1 MQTIYLLSKE
11 LTDDPDQVRQTQE
24 LTLDRSRPQLGLK
37 GSCGL
42 FASTEWW
49 EAISRGTIPTR
60 TISGRILKV
69 YVTGMERGLVPNT
82 IDIGTDTGEEHVADI
97 YVNSRKDRSEFRAG
111 RWVEI
116 VYALDDLKAGG
127 ALEIPIE
134 VRLSD

>member
-11 LTDDPDQVRQTQE
+11 LADDPDQVRQTQE
-24 LTLDRSRPQLGLK
+24 LTLDQSRPQLGLK
-37 GSCGL
+37 GSRGL
-42 FASTEWW
+42 FGSTEWW
-49 EAISRGTIPTR
+49 EAISQGMIPTR

-69 YVTGMERGLVPNT
+69 YVTGMERGLAPNT
-82 IDIGTDTGEEHVADI
+82 IDIRTSTGEEHVADI
-97 YVNSRKDRSEFRAG
+97 YVNSRKDRSEIRAG

>member
-1 MQTIYLLSKE
+1 MRTIYLLSKE
-11 LTDDPDQVRQTQE
+11 LADDPEQVRQTQE

-37 GSCGL
+37 GSRGL

-49 EAISRGTIPTR
+49 EAISRGMIPTR

-69 YVTGMERGLVPNT
+69 YVTGMERGLAPNT
-82 IDIGTDTGEEHVADI
+82 IDIRTDTGEEHVAGI
-97 YVNSRKDRSEFRAG
+97 YVNSRKDHSEFRAG

-116 VYALDDLKAGG
+116 VYALDDLKVGG